1 MCVLS
6 TWTIICLGLAG
17 LGVSRVSVTIEYF
30 NNLFNL
36 QSTYTYDLIPPFQD
50 KSICSAR
57 NCRIMDVVI
66 NLDHDEFEIS
76 KPALSY

>member
-1 MCVLS
+1 MCALNLDYYLPGTGCLS
-6 TWTIICLGLAG
+6 CL
-17 LGVSRVSVTIEYF
+17 VTIEYF

-66 NLDHDEFEIS
+66 NLDHDEFEIL
-76 KPALSY
+76 KLAISYSIP